1 MHTVLATARLN
12 PGDADV
18 EAACAEGDE
27 ALGLVTK
34 LRSVRGSEQL
44 AGFVRDLEP
53 YRSHP
58 VVRDFTERA
67 GEALAVP
74 TVGRRV

>member
-12 PGDADV
+12 PGDVDV

-27 ALGLVTK
+27 ALSLVTK

-44 AGFVRDLEP
+44 VGFVRDLEP
-53 YRSHP
+53 YRSRP

-67 GEALAVP
+67 GEALAAP
-74 TVGRRV
+74 TAGRRA